1 MSIEQK
7 LTISNTAMQKYPYQG
22 RKIKHNRRKRVQE
35 QEKVPKIPA
44 PPVFGVSLETQD
56 KQPKLLSEDI
66 VHADPYR
73 LHDGCFGL
81 CEHL

>member
-1 MSIEQK
+1 MSTKQGI
-7 LTISNTAMQKYPYQG
+7 TRCNTAMQKYPYQG
-22 RKIKHNRRKRVQE
+22 RKIKHNRRERVQE

-56 KQPKLLSEDI
+56 KQPKLLSEEI
-66 VHADPYR
+66 VHADPNR
-73 LHDGCFGL
+73 LHDDCFGL